1 MPLRVPEKIEFLSRE
16 LTGLKTR
23 IGGNPNAAQAH
34 KLDML
39 SDIYDDYRK
48 SSERAAAVKVDE

>member
-1 MPLRVPEKIEFLSRE
+1 MPLRVPEKIEFLSGE

-39 SDIYDDYRK
+39 SDIYEDYRK
-48 SSERAAAVKVDE
+48 SSERAAAVRGEE